1 MKKGKVLNEH
11 ISKAIAAMGH
21 GDIFVVADAGLA
33 VPKDVSKIDV
43 AVGKNIPGFLETVK
57 VISEEL
63 CVDKII
69 IPNQLESN
77 TKLYKEI
84 LEVFDNVKVESITAD
99 EWKSLLPDAKVVVR
113 TGECTPYSVI
123 ILVCGVIF

>member
-1 MKKGKVLNEH
+1 
-11 ISKAIAAMGH
+11 
-21 GDIFVVADAGLA
+21 
-33 VPKDVSKIDV
+33 
-43 AVGKNIPGFLETVK
+43 VK

-77 TKLYKEI
+77 EKLYKEI
-84 LEVFDNVKVESITAD
+84 LDVFKKSEVESITA
-99 EWKSLLPDAKVVVR
+99 ENWKDMLPDAKVVVR